1 VTLDPDSHRNNKTF
15 TALLRRET
23 IILIVLAAATVPL
36 FLFTRS
42 MAAWNR
48 QTNIVAGRVWY
59 ERARKSIEEGASD
72 TALDYLRKAAT
83 SDRDNMDY
91 SLALAE
97 ALDAGGQSDEA
108 RQILVRLRDLRPED
122 GRINLDLARLSVKS
136 DEIDAARR
144 YYHQALY
151 GMWPTGRLEV
161 VSGTIRMELIRFL
174 VSHHDTSSAVSELL
188 ILDANSPGDAAARM
202 ELGNLFLQADE
213 PGRALN
219 QFLGVLK
226 LEPMNAAALAGAG
239 EAQFKLG
246 NDEAAKRQLQD
257 AAEQGP
263 LPSDA
268 QHALDLA
275 SLVLSSDPLANGIGA
290 RERAQRLTLALGIAA
305 NRLEAC
311 STQGAIPDPTAAE
324 MLKIE
329 LAHTKQ
335 QVSGDS
341 AGTELNLLRD
351 GLKIASRA
359 VLTATDD
366 CKPASDAEHAIVLSA
381 ERHKVNTP

>member
-1 VTLDPDSHRNNKTF
+1 MTLDPDSFRNNKTF

-48 QTNIVAGRVWY
+48 QTNIAAGRVWY
-59 ERARKSIEEGASD
+59 ERARKSVEEGGSE

-83 SDRDNMDY
+83 ADRDNMDY

-97 ALDAGGQSDEA
+97 ALDAADQSDEA

-122 GRINLDLARLSVKS
+122 GRIN
-136 DEIDAARR
+136 
-144 YYHQALY
+144 
-151 GMWPTGRLEV
+151 
-161 VSGTIRMELIRFL
+161 
-174 VSHHDTSSAVSELL
+174 
-188 ILDANSPGDAAARM
+188 
-202 ELGNLFLQADE
+202 
-213 PGRALN
+213 
-219 QFLGVLK
+219 
-226 LEPMNAAALAGAG
+226 
-239 EAQFKLG
+239 
-246 NDEAAKRQLQD
+246 
-257 AAEQGP
+257 
-263 LPSDA
+263 
-268 QHALDLA
+268 LDLA

-329 LAHTKQ
+329 LAHTRQ
-335 QVSGDS
+335 QVSGNS

-359 VLTATDD
+359 VRTAKDN
-366 CKPASDAEHAIVLSA
+366 CKPASDAEQAVVLSA
-381 ERHKVNTP
+381 ERHKVNAP

>member
-1 VTLDPDSHRNNKTF
+1 VTLDPDSFRNNKTF

-48 QTNIVAGRVWY
+48 QTNIAAGRVWY
-59 ERARKSIEEGASD
+59 ERARKSVEEGGSE

-83 SDRDNMDY
+83 ADRDNMDY

-97 ALDAGGQSDEA
+97 ALDAADQSDEA

-122 GRINLDLARLSVKS
+122 GRINLDLARLSVKF

-151 GMWPTGRLEV
+151 GIWPKGRLEV
-161 VSGTIRMELIRFL
+161 VSGTIRMELVRFL

-188 ILDANSPGDAAARM
+188 ILDANSPGDAADRI

-329 LAHTKQ
+329 LAYTKQ
-335 QVSGDS
+335 QVSGDR